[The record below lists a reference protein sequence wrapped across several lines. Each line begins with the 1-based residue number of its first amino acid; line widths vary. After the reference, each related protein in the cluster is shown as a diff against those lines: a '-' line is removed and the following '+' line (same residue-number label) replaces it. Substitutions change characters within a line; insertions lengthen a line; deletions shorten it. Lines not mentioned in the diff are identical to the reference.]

1 MTLALAWLLF
11 GAPSLL
17 LGLALFIG
25 RSTWRVAAGYLALIA
40 GFVAMAFVDRASAA
54 VLGAVILLLLA
65 SGRGGRMETER
76 DPARRGADVPGLV
89 GTDRT
94 LDPPKQGE

>member
-1 MTLALAWLLF
+1 MTVALAWLLF
-11 GAPSLL
+11 GAPALL
-17 LGLALFIG
+17 LGLALFVG
-25 RSTWRVAAGYLALIA
+25 RSTWRVAAGYAVLIV
-40 GFVAMAFVDRASAA
+40 GFIAMAFVDRASAA
-54 VLGAVILLLLA
+54 VVGAVLLLLLA

-76 DPARRGADVPGLV
+76 DPRQRDADVPGLV